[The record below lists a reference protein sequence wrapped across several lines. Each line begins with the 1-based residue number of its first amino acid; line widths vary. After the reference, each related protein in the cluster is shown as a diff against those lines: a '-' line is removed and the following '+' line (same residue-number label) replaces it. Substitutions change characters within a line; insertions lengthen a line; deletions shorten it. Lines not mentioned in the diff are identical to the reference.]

1 MKRVLFATS
10 EAFPFAKT
18 GGLADVAGSLP
29 AAFDRSEYDV
39 RVIMPKYGS
48 IPKEYCEQMRFI
60 CSINVSLGWRNQYCG
75 IFGLN
80 YGGVI
85 YYFID
90 NEFYFSGTT
99 ITAISM
105 KMSRSLLSS
114 VRRFCPSYPY

>member
-48 IPKEYCEQMRFI
+48 I
-60 CSINVSLGWRNQYCG
+60 RN
-75 IFGLN
+75 
-80 YGGVI
+80 
-85 YYFID
+85 
-90 NEFYFSGTT
+90 
-99 ITAISM
+99 TADEVH
-105 KMSRSLLSS
+105 L
-114 VRRFCPSYPY
+114 